1 MNHLKTHQTNLM
13 APGDPLD
20 VPLGPL
26 DLPPIDPPMTPKQ
39 VSWPHWTLKITS
51 PAFQIIRRPIKCL
64 SWKYGTSYPS
74 PLIPWD
80 PIGLP
85 LDSLGSCRPTTWVKS
100 WLSGTHQMSLL
111 NLWDILTPLFK
122 KKSAQF
128 ATANFCNKTIW
139 DNQLSNQTDEH
150 TTNNK
155 QLINQPNLPTSCPTN
170 RLLIQTTNQPKKQ
183 PTHPSYK

>member
-1 MNHLKTHQTNLM
+1 MPRESSEDSSNQ
-13 APGDPLD
+13 ADDPMGSPKCPPD
-20 VPLGPL
+20 PLGPPRTPWDPL
-26 DLPPIDPPMTPKQ
+26 RPPMTPKQ
-39 VSWPHWTLKITS
+39 VSWPHWTLKIIS

-122 KKSAQF
+122 KNPHSLQ
-128 ATANFCNKTIW
+128 
-139 DNQLSNQTDEH
+139 QLIFVTRPYE
-150 TTNNK
+150 TTNFPIK
-155 QLINQPNLPTSCPTN
+155 QMNTQ
-170 RLLIQTTNQPKKQ
+170 QTISN
-183 PTHPSYK
+183 